1 MTNNDLN
8 ENYDVDFVF
17 PFVDSADP
25 VWQKT
30 AIKVHKKYGRTFN
43 PNSQR
48 FREWDNIVFIFR
60 GIEKF
65 CPWIRKIHLIV
76 ACPSQ
81 VPSFLKTECEKLN
94 IIYHKDFI
102 PREKRPTFNSCT
114 IESCMPYIFTKDPE
128 LLRQFNRGP
137 IDIAEHIIYSND
149 DLFFTGPMEKS
160 DFFRGGYPCLHFRKV
175 AYNSSQNLVRHQCF
189 NSQNM
194 VAKDFKVFC
203 NGFIFKNTHSMV
215 PMLGSTIKKVF
226 NIHKDEMMDSMTQ
239 FREPH
244 NVNQYIYSDYQYM
257 SGEFYD
263 HVFPNQYVSFQDFG
277 IEQICEMI
285 EHSAD
290 GRNGKCSDGK
300 DKGYC
305 LCINDSGSGTKFQL
319 YKRRIRQSFSRILPD
334 KCSCEW

>member
-1 MTNNDLN
+1 
-8 ENYDVDFVF
+8 
-17 PFVDSADP
+17 
-25 VWQKT
+25 
-30 AIKVHKKYGRTFN
+30 
-43 PNSQR
+43 
-48 FREWDNIVFIFR
+48 
-60 GIEKF
+60 
-65 CPWIRKIHLIV
+65 
-76 ACPSQ
+76 
-81 VPSFLKTECEKLN
+81 
-94 IIYHKDFI
+94 
-102 PREKRPTFNSCT
+102 
-114 IESCMPYIFTKDPE
+114 MPYIFTKDPE

-175 AYNSSQNLVRHQCF
+175 AYNSSQNLFRHQCF

-215 PMLGSTIKKVF
+215 PMLGSTVEKVF
-226 NIHKDEMMDSMTQ
+226 SIHKDEMLDSMTQ

-277 IEQICEMI
+277 IDQICEMI
-285 EHSAD
+285 ERSAD